1 MGDWHHSGPV
11 ETLGSTSCHGSV
23 RARPVPARAASD
35 LHERERVRLGFDLHD
50 GPAQSISA
58 ALLQVKMLEDLDG
71 EELRQGLAE
80 LRGTLVAALAEMY
93 ELIENLGGKG
103 LEHEG
108 VVPKL
113 ESLTSTF
120 TEHTGIPL
128 TMTVDGA
135 EPATT
140 ASLQVAIFRI
150 VQEALSNVSRHSGA
164 SRVEVHL
171 FFNDQEVGCDIRDDG
186 TGFDPNAQETHQGIR
201 ERYGLNSMRERAR
214 LLDGCC
220 AIESRPGDGTLVSVR
235 IPLWL
240 G

>member
-1 MGDWHHSGPV
+1 LAH
-11 ETLGSTSCHGSV
+11 
-23 RARPVPARAASD
+23 AASD

-50 GPAQSISA
+50 GPAQLVSA

-80 LRGTLVAALAEMY
+80 LRGTLVSALAEMY

-108 VVPKL
+108 VVAKL

-120 TEHTGIPL
+120 AEHTGIRL
-128 TMTVDGA
+128 TMTVEGA

-140 ASLQVAIFRI
+140 TSLQVAIFRI

-164 SRVEVHL
+164 RQAEVHL
-171 FFNDQEVGCDIRDDG
+171 FFNDREVGCDIRDDG
-186 TGFDPNAQETHQGIR
+186 TGFDPNAQETHTGIR
-201 ERYGLNSMRERAR
+201 ARYGLNSMRERAR

-220 AIESRPGDGTLVSVR
+220 TIESRPGDGTLVWVR
-235 IPLWL
+235 IPLWQ